1 MPASLSPGIWYNILR
16 GIGKLAVII
25 NVSVLGQMGPLAQPP
40 GSRPPPTAPVPRRR
54 AGLCLPPGAA
64 EGGRSVSSSEVSLG
78 RVECRGELWVGI
90 TNCSRPFLY
99 HLEPNA
105 PPCPP

>member
-40 GSRPPPTAPVPRRR
+40 GSRPPPPPPFQGAGR
-54 AGLCLPPGAA
+54 ASASPLVRPKAAGACPLQKCPLVA
-64 EGGRSVSSSEVSLG
+64 LSVVGSSGWE
-78 RVECRGELWVGI
+78 
-90 TNCSRPFLY
+90 
-99 HLEPNA
+99 
-105 PPCPP
+105 